1 MSYQVFARKYRPRT
15 FQDVLGQDHVVQTL
29 RNAIEMSR
37 LAHAYLFVGPRG
49 TGKTSTAR
57 IFAKALNCPG
67 GPKVDFDPD
76 DPVCREIAE
85 GNSLDVLEIDGAS
98 NNGVEQVRE
107 LRETV
112 KYAPAHCKFKIYYI
126 DEVHMLS
133 TAAFN
138 ALLKTLEEPPAHV
151 KFIFATTEPAKILP
165 TIISRCQ
172 RFDLRRIPTPVIAE
186 QLLHIARMEG
196 VDLEEA
202 AAYAVAKGAD
212 GGMRDAQS
220 MLDQL
225 VAFCGN
231 QVREPDVL
239 EIFGFTSM
247 DLISELAGAIL
258 ARQTVGA
265 LERLREQSERGKDL
279 VRLMG
284 DLIGYL
290 RNLLVAQIA
299 PDHVFLDLAPEM
311 VAKLRGQTAR
321 ASADRLLNLID
332 HFAET
337 EAKMKWAAN
346 RELHFEV
353 GIIKGMQILSETN
366 LSDVIGILRQAGE
379 AAGGAP
385 QEGAAGNPGRG
396 SGNAEPEAGNVK
408 PGAEDERG
416 TGRARGGRGINPDAS
431 RAGKQPFAAGQAA
444 EREAS
449 RAEDALPGAGRK
461 RDPGGEN
468 RGAALWSAVMEE
480 LEASKPMMAGW
491 ARAAVFLEEKEKQ
504 LVVGFAPGNSFY
516 RDSLMREKSREV
528 IEALIQQFG
537 GRKLSLA
544 CELREEI
551 ASNEGSGEV
560 DRSEETLEVRGLE
573 AAIIFPD
580 EALPEAG
587 RAKRVPKSLDKSE
600 KEPSAARKAGAVVA
614 VPGAEVQP
622 EVAPLLVDEQ
632 GSRDDELIQ
641 EALRLFEGEL
651 EQG

>member
-1 MSYQVFARKYRPRT
+1 MSYQVFARKYRPKT
-15 FQDVLGQDHVVQTL
+15 FEDVLGQDHVVQTL
-29 RNAIEMSR
+29 RNAIELGR

-76 DPVCREIAE
+76 DPLCREIAE

-172 RFDLRRIPTPVIAE
+172 RFDLRRIPTPIIAN
-186 QLLHIARMEG
+186 QLLHIAQLEG
-196 VDLEEA
+196 VDLDEA

-225 VAFCGN
+225 VAFRGN
-231 QVREPDVL
+231 TVREADVL

-247 DLISELAGAIL
+247 DLIADLAGALL
-258 ARQTVGA
+258 ARQTVNA
-265 LERLREQSERGKDL
+265 LDQVHEQSERGKDL
-279 VRLMG
+279 IRLMA

-299 PDHVFLDLAPEM
+299 PGHEFADLAPEL
-311 VAKLRGQTAR
+311 VEKLRAQTALT
-321 ASADRLLNLID
+321 SADRLLNLID

-337 EAKMKWAAN
+337 EAKMKWASN
-346 RELHFEV
+346 KELHFEI
-353 GIIKGMQILSETN
+353 GLIKGMQILSETN
-366 LSDVIGILRQAGE
+366 LSDVIGILRQTGE
-379 AAGGAP
+379 AVGGVAGTRNAEPATRKSEVGSRKS
-385 QEGAAGNPGRG
+385 EGETRNPKPETRG
-396 SGNAEPEAGNVK
+396 PKPEAQSAKPETRNAEPEGEPAPVLVPENE
-408 PGAEDERG
+408 P
-416 TGRARGGRGINPDAS
+416 TGD
-431 RAGKQPFAAGQAA
+431 
-444 EREAS
+444 
-449 RAEDALPGAGRK
+449 L
-461 RDPGGEN
+461 
-468 RGAALWSAVMEE
+468 RGAALWTAVQKKIESA
-480 LEASKPMMAGW
+480 KPLMWGW
-491 ARAAVFLEEKEKQ
+491 AKAAVFLEEKPRHF
-504 LVVGFAPGNSFY
+504 VVGFGPGDSFY
-516 RDSLMREKSREV
+516 RDSLMRDKSREF
-528 IEALIQQFG
+528 IEELIRQYG
-537 GRKLSLA
+537 GRPLSLS
-544 CELREEI
+544 CELREGLSSPNEI
-551 ASNEGSGEV
+551 AE
-560 DRSEETLEVRGLE
+560 
-573 AAIIFPD
+573 PD
-580 EALPEAG
+580 ESAEPGETIASRPPEPPKEEQV
-587 RAKRVPKSLDKSE
+587 RTQRPVEPKSGKRAEAPEKPPAPAIAPPEPEPAPPVLDE
-600 KEPSAARKAGAVVA
+600 KAFRN
-614 VPGAEVQP
+614 
-622 EVAPLLVDEQ
+622 
-632 GSRDDELIQ
+632 DELIQ

-651 EQG
+651 ESK